1 MAAFLISTPETGVD
15 SIAVTWALLGPVMT
29 ILRPLAAFIT
39 AGITGIMIHFLDKT
53 GKSDQEAKPGIPL
66 EPLVCQ
72 MQTGSDPALLQSRP
86 SPGARIKAGM
96 SYAFDGLFRDIAGWF
111 LAGIVL
117 AGVLSVFLTPD
128 MVDQWMGNAAVS
140 MLIMLVVAVP
150 LYVCA
155 TASTPIAAALVA
167 GGLNPGAALVFLLA
181 GPVTNAASLAVVV
194 RILGK
199 KAAFLYLAG
208 IIICSL
214 GLGFLT
220 NLVYAGLVPDPELIQ
235 PDQENYGLISLF
247 STVILLALSARAAL
261 TKFRR
266 SITRL

>member
-29 ILRPLAAFIT
+29 ILRPAAAFIT
-39 AGITGIMIHFLDKT
+39 AGVTGIMIHFLDRT
-53 GKSDQEAKPGIPL
+53 GIPEQADKPGTSPENSVCPVQPVSDLQPL
-66 EPLVCQ
+66 K
-72 MQTGSDPALLQSRP
+72 SRP
-86 SPGARIKAGM
+86 STGSRIKTGI
-96 SYAFDGLFRDIAGWF
+96 SFAFDGLFKDIAGWF

-117 AGVLSVFLTPD
+117 AGVLSVFLTPE
-128 MVDQWMGNAAVS
+128 MVDRWMGSELIS
-140 MLIMLVVAVP
+140 MLVMLVVAVP

-167 GGLNPGAALVFLLA
+167 SGLNPGAALVFLLA
-181 GPVTNAASLAVVV
+181 GPATNAASLAVVI
-194 RILGK
+194 RILGR

-220 NLVYAGLVPDPELIQ
+220 NLVYAGLVPDRELIR
-235 PDQENYGLISLF
+235 PDQESYGLISLV
-247 STVILLALSARAAL
+247 SAVILLALSARAAL
-261 TKFRR
+261 TKFR
-266 SITRL
+266 S